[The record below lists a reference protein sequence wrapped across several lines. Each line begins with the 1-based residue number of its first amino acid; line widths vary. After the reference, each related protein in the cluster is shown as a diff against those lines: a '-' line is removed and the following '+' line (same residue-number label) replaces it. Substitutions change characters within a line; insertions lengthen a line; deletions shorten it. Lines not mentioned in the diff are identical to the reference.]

1 MLVLWFEAENLLFQ
15 KKGVPEMMGE
25 KCEAEDLLE
34 LLSCAVTRTCL
45 VMAFQNYECFSKKDN
60 IIKN

>member
-1 MLVLWFEAENLLFQ
+1 
-15 KKGVPEMMGE
+15 MMGE

-60 IIKN
+60 IIKNWVIHSNIFDFPPPNW